1 MGRSDCGTWWVV
13 QVLLYPVYGQM
24 FAARGFNTVQLH
36 HLPPLVCFRPCRQRN
51 RTDNSTCI
59 DHQGRLSPSVSLCIF
74 FPFLGCFS
82 CRLLRPSPS
91 TRENSNWTLET
102 PGSLLRTCHL
112 SFVQI
117 MVRVTET
124 ALCLFILL
132 CFFFVLAVLV
142 SLSLLGRR
150 RERETDSQ
158 RQKKKKKKTHS
169 QLWVWG
175 NDQKRA
181 V

>member
-1 MGRSDCGTWWVV
+1 MHWS
-13 QVLLYPVYGQM
+13 P
-24 FAARGFNTVQLH
+24 
-36 HLPPLVCFRPCRQRN
+36 
-51 RTDNSTCI
+51 RTTF
-59 DHQGRLSPSVSLCIF
+59 SLCLPLYF
-74 FPFLGCFS
+74 FFFLGCFS
-82 CRLLRPSPS
+82 CRLLRPSAS

-142 SLSLLGRR
+142 SLSLLGRQK
-150 RERETDSQ
+150 ERETDSQ
-158 RQKKKKKKTHS
+158 RREKKRKPTVNYECGGMIKNEPFKNPICHGGVRWEMS
-169 QLWVWG
+169 EGQSVYCGSLWTLTNTNLFISRVDRWKAWERES
-175 NDQKRA
+175 DF
-181 V
+181 